1 MCSICDIIVL
11 NAQEADNCKPPP
23 PLPIILYRGQSCCI
37 WFLAASDCA
46 SLGGYHN
53 FFSCG
58 FQATNEKMST
68 LVSVRQRRHQRR
80 QDQAISRISKL
91 SPFLMLEGTGFCSD
105 DFPTIEKKQMGNQI

>member
-1 MCSICDIIVL
+1 MQATTTPSHNHIQGTVL
-11 NAQEADNCKPPP
+11 MYLVLGSLRLRQPRG
-23 PLPIILYRGQSCCI
+23 LPQ
-37 WFLAASDCA
+37 
-46 SLGGYHN
+46 

-105 DFPTIEKKQMGNQI
+105 DFPTIEKNKWEIKYSILQDTTIKSD